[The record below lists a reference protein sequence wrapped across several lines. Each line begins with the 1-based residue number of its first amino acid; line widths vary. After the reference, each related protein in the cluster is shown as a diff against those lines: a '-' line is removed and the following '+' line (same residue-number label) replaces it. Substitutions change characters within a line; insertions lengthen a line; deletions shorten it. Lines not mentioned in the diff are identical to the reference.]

1 MNQNDDAV
9 FAPDDG
15 TPLHALAELRRAM
28 GDRYDKASGEVLHAV
43 DRAHSAV
50 IQADSAKTAQEEMR
64 HLIRALAT
72 ASEVFI
78 LTPKK
83 IQETYRDVLERL
95 QRQVE
100 TLAAAIPA
108 MPPTPDHLASRI
120 EAATGRVEKFLSH
133 REATTANV
141 EHGLRAEIKSLID
154 DLRRASADVA
164 CEARAAA
171 TARRQRD
178 LWVVAIG
185 LALGLLLGA
194 YVWRPTLTVSRR
206 EVQPTHTDR
215 REPQTRKPSNALSTA
230 GLGASARKAPAKTVD
245 N

>member
-1 MNQNDDAV
+1 MSQDDDAV

-78 LTPKK
+78 LTPKR

-100 TLAAAIPA
+100 ALAAAIPT
-108 MPPTPDHLASRI
+108 MPPTPDQLATRITDTTQRVDAFLSRC
-120 EAATGRVEKFLSH
+120 EETAGNVEK
-133 REATTANV
+133 
-141 EHGLRAEIKSLID
+141 GLTEEIKTLTGE
-154 DLRRASADVA
+154 LRRAAADVA
-164 CEARAAA
+164 WEARTAAA
-171 TARRQRD
+171 ARRQHD
-178 LWVVAIG
+178 LWLLVVG
-185 LALGLLLGA
+185 LAIGLLLGA
-194 YVWRPTLTVSRR
+194 YVWRAVAGTAGRR
-206 EVQPTHTDR
+206 SDFGR
-215 REPQTRKPSNALSTA
+215 STA
-230 GLGASARKAPAKTVD
+230 SGYTQ
-245 N
+245 